1 MLRFSNVA
9 TFVDDRNACSKDSG
23 YGFLRPLVL
32 MALASCLSVLA
43 APERMPL
50 KYYTTA
56 DGLPHNAINKI
67 VGDSRGFL
75 WFCTDDGLARFD
87 GYTFT
92 TFGVDQGL
100 PQGAVNDLLETREGQ
115 YWVATN
121 AGLVRF
127 EGGRLSDLRAS
138 PRTPSA
144 MFNLLTSYDGSA
156 SAVRIDVLLEDKEGN
171 LWCGS
176 DNGLCQVVHVDGRDQ
191 LRFVDI
197 GIPNQYPDQRFVA
210 SLIEDSDGSLWIG
223 TFHGLY
229 HRSKSGHA
237 SRFTMRDGL
246 PDELIHS
253 LLRDHAGRLWA
264 GTRSAG
270 FFQFK
275 AGPEGDSIIVPR
287 SFRLRDLI
295 PTGWIFQ
302 LFETSDHR
310 FWVAANTGLLEFFPE
325 AAANAA
331 QFRFYGTKN
340 GLSYREVTALA
351 EDTSGNLWLGT
362 NTAGAMKLTHNGF
375 LTYSEQD
382 GIRSANSV
390 FQDGRG
396 DICVRGVLAVSTSTG
411 GEGAPNFGCFDGL
424 RFQPFDLASVPTG
437 ARGIGW
443 VLENVTLPRRNGE
456 WWVGAAN
463 GIYRFGNLSRFAKIA
478 SVPPL
483 SHYTVNDGLGAPQV
497 YRLFE
502 DSLTN
507 VWVSSISSLG
517 NGFARWNEGEKN
529 WTDLSKVPGLPSL
542 RQDLPRSFTEDHNG
556 NIWIGFDSAL
566 ARYRQNQFHWFRL
579 AEGLP
584 SGLIRNMHCDRDGHL
599 WLASSESG
607 LVRVDDAG
615 SERPRFVK
623 FTTAQGLSSNRT
635 EVIAEDPYGRIY
647 VGTGRAL
654 DRLDPNTGRVRHFTA
669 ADGLAPGL
677 FRSAYRDRAGALWF
691 GMTGGLSRLEPQPD
705 FPASALPV
713 LVTATAAPGRSRQT
727 FPFGETRV
735 ALPELAHNNNELQL
749 DFVALDFTP
758 GEVLRYQY
766 QVAGKAWSSPSE
778 ERSIAFAKLAPGS
791 YRIQLRAISS
801 SGAVSAVPASV
812 EFTILPP
819 LWRRWW
825 FVALS
830 VVAAYALAYAGYRYR
845 MAQVLEIANVRGR
858 IARDLHDDIGSNLTK
873 IAILSEVAKQKLG
886 DGLAPGDDP
895 LASIADISRESIA
908 SMSDIVWA
916 INPQRDHL
924 IDLVRRMRQHAEQ
937 LFAAHEIKLTF
948 HAPGEEQDMKIKTEI
963 RRDFFLIFKEA
974 LNNIARHAEC
984 SEVTID
990 FEIRGD
996 RLMLKVGDNGVGF
1009 DPRAMPDGLGLASMR
1024 KRAERLGGAFEI
1036 STSGA
1041 GNTKVQLVLPVKG
1054 PTRPTPT
1061 GR

>member
-1 MLRFSNVA
+1 VLRFSNVA
-9 TFVDDRNACSKDSG
+9 TFVDDRNACLKSSV
-23 YGFLRPLVL
+23 YGLLRPLVF

-50 KYYTTA
+50 KYYTTS

-67 VGDSRGFL
+67 VRDSRGFL

-127 EGGRLSDLRAS
+127 EGGRFSDLRAS
-138 PRTPSA
+138 PRTPSP
-144 MFNLLTSYDGSA
+144 MFNLLASYAGSA

-197 GIPNQYPDQRFVA
+197 GTPKQYPDERVVT
-210 SLIEDSDGSLWIG
+210 SLMEDSDGSLWIG

-229 HRSKSGHA
+229 HRSKGGRT
-237 SRFTMRDGL
+237 SRFTIRDGL

-264 GTRSAG
+264 GTRSSG

-275 AGPEGDSIIVPR
+275 AGAGDSIIVPR
-287 SFRLRDLI
+287 SFRLRDMI

-310 FWVAANTGLLEFFPE
+310 FWVAGNTGLVEFFPE
-325 AAANAA
+325 AINNAA
-331 QFRFYGTKN
+331 RFRLYSTSN

-351 EDTSGNLWLGT
+351 EDASGNLWLGT
-362 NTAGAMKLTHNGF
+362 NTAGAMKLAHNGF
-375 LTYSEQD
+375 LTYGEQD
-382 GIRSANSV
+382 GVHSANSV
-390 FQDGRG
+390 FQDRSGA
-396 DICVRGVLAVSTSTG
+396 ICVRGVVAPSTITG
-411 GEGAPNFGCFDGL
+411 GEGTPNFGCFDGL
-424 RFQPFDLASVPTG
+424 RLQPFNLSSVPTG
-437 ARGIGW
+437 SGGIGW

-456 WWVGAAN
+456 WWVGTAN
-463 GIYRFGNLSRFAKIA
+463 GIYRFRNLARFEQIA
-478 SVPPL
+478 SASPL
-483 SHYTVNDGLGAPQV
+483 SHYTVNDGLRAPQV

-502 DSLTN
+502 DSHAN
-507 VWVSSISSLG
+507 VWASTISSLG
-517 NGFARWNEGEKN
+517 NGFARWNEIEQK
-529 WTDLSKVPGLPSL
+529 WSDLSGTPGLPSL
-542 RQDLPRSFTEDHNG
+542 HQDLPRSFVEDHNG
-556 NIWIGFDSAL
+556 NIWIGFDGAL
-566 ARYRQNQFHWFRL
+566 ARYRQQQFNWFH
-579 AEGLP
+579 ASDGLP
-584 SGLIRNMHCDRDGHL
+584 AGLIRNMHCDRRGRL
-599 WLASSESG
+599 WLASTESG
-607 LVRVDDAG
+607 LVSVDDAD
-615 SERPRFVK
+615 SERPRFEK
-623 FTTAQGLSSNRT
+623 FTTAEGLSSNRT
-635 EVIAEDPYGRIY
+635 EVIAEDLYGRIY

-677 FRSAYRDRAGALWF
+677 FRAAYRDQTGALWF
-691 GMTGGLSRLEPQPD
+691 GMTGGLSRLDPQSD
-705 FPASALPV
+705 FPAAALPV
-713 LVTATAAPGRSRQT
+713 LVTATAAAGRSRRT
-727 FPFGETRV
+727 FPFGESHV
-735 ALPELAHNNNELQL
+735 VLPELAHNDNQLQL

-766 QVAGKAWSSPSE
+766 QLAGRSWSTPSE

-791 YRIQLRAISS
+791 YRILLRAISS
-801 SGAVSAVPASV
+801 NGAVSALPASV

-819 LWRRWW
+819 VWQRWW
-825 FVALS
+825 FLALAVS
-830 VVAAYALAYAGYRYR
+830 AACALAYAGYRYR
-845 MAQVLEIANVRGR
+845 MAQILEIASVRGR

-873 IAILSEVAKQKLG
+873 IAILSEVARQKLG
-886 DGLAPGDDP
+886 DGAAPPDDP
-895 LASIADISRESIA
+895 LVSIAEISRESIA

-916 INPQRDHL
+916 INPQRDRL

-937 LFAAHEIKLTF
+937 LFAARGVKLTF
-948 HAPGEEQDMKIKTEI
+948 HAPGEEQDMKVKTEI
-963 RRDFFLIFKEA
+963 RRDFYLIFKEA

-990 FEIRGD
+990 FQVRDD
-996 RLMLKVGDNGVGF
+996 RLRLDIRDNGIGF
-1009 DPRAMPDGLGLASMR
+1009 DPAAMADGLGLASMR
-1024 KRAERLGGAFEI
+1024 RRAERLGGGFEI
-1036 STSGA
+1036 GTGRE
-1041 GNTKVQLVLPVKG
+1041 GKTRVQVVVPVEA
-1054 PTRPTPT
+1054 PARPTLT